1 MEVNPEFKKEEIID
15 TNEHKIDANESVVKS
30 AAKYLNDIKAPEI
43 DNVKLLKCFKEVLKR
58 CH

>member
-1 MEVNPEFKKEEIID
+1 MLVNLEFKKVEIVD
-15 TNEHKIDANESVVKS
+15 TNEHIIDANESVVKS

>member
-1 MEVNPEFKKEEIID
+1 MEINPQFIKEEIVD